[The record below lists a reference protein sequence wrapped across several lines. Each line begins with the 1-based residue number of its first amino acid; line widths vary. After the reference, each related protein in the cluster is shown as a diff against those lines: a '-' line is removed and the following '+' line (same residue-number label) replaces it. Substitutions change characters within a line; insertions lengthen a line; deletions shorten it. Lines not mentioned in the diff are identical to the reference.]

1 MSYYFSKTVNGK
13 FETIETSVK
22 ALLKNEGF
30 GVLTEID
37 MQTTLKEKLNEDFR
51 KYKILGACNP
61 PFAFKAL
68 QAEDKIGM
76 ILPCNIILQEHSQNK
91 IEVSAI
97 NPMESM
103 QAVDNSELKK
113 VAKEVSSKLEN
124 VINKLENETP
134 NINP

>member
-37 MQTTLKEKLNEDFR
+37 MQTTL
-51 KYKILGACNP
+51 
-61 PFAFKAL
+61 
-68 QAEDKIGM
+68 DKIGM